1 MTTPYAQ
8 QTVKQLQALGKERKL
23 KGWHTMTKGQ
33 LIEAL
38 IESDIPG
45 VVTAGAA
52 AMTAAMA
59 ALALNPAGPTP
70 EPDPLDVPPALRV
83 DAAEQARRNEA
94 RKNEPIGQPAGFSVS
109 TKPATPAQT
118 AAAQQADK
126 AFGKRDTNRGRTIT
140 LLKPENPKRPG
151 TKAHD
156 RYALYKDGMTVG
168 AFLDAGG
175 TSGDLAHDQAHGFI
189 KLSNGKH

>member
-8 QTVKQLQALGKERKL
+8 QTVKQLQALGKERKI
-23 KGWHTMTKGQ
+23 KGWHEMTKGQ

-38 IESDIPG
+38 IEADIPA
-45 VVTAGAA
+45 VSADVETFK
-52 AMTAAMA
+52 
-59 ALALNPAGPTP
+59 LNPAGPTP
-70 EPDPLDVPPALRV
+70 DPDPLDIPPALRV

-94 RKNEPIGQPAGFSVS
+94 RKNEPIGAPAGFSVS
-109 TKPATPAQT
+109 TKTVSAAQT
-118 AAAQQADK
+118 PDQGQK
-126 AFGKRDTNRGRTIT
+126 TGGKRDTNRSRTIT

-156 RYALYKDGMTVG
+156 RYALYKDGLTVG

-189 KLSNGKH
+189 RLSNGKH

>member
-1 MTTPYAQ
+1 MTIPYAQ

-23 KGWHTMTKGQ
+23 KGWHEMTKGQ
-33 LIEAL
+33 LVEAL
-38 IESDIPG
+38 IKGELEPVVGRIES
-45 VVTAGAA
+45 
-52 AMTAAMA
+52 
-59 ALALNPAGPTP
+59 LNPAGPAP
-70 EPDPLDVPPALRV
+70 EPDPLDIPPALRV

-94 RKNEPIGQPAGFSVS
+94 RKSEPIGTPAGFSVS
-109 TKPATPAQT
+109 TKPATPAPAPDQGQKT
-118 AAAQQADK
+118 A
-126 AFGKRDTNRGRTIT
+126 GKRDTNRSRTIT